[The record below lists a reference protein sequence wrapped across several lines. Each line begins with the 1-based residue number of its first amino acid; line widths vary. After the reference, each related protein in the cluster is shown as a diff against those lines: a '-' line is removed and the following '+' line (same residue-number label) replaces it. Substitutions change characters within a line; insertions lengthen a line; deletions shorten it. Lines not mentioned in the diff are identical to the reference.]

1 MVYEARIP
9 FSVFTA
15 DLHTANPIA
24 VGIVVKG
31 AQKPRQESGERMQEG
46 GQGEMPGGQGQGRPG
61 GMHPGGGSGMEGQM
75 GQHGDNQKMFE
86 DDEIWN
92 LIVIAKKQ

>member
-1 MVYEARIP
+1 
-9 FSVFTA
+9 
-15 DLHTANPIA
+15 
-24 VGIVVKG
+24 
-31 AQKPRQESGERMQEG
+31 
-46 GQGEMPGGQGQGRPG
+46 
-61 GMHPGGGSGMEGQM
+61 MEGQM